1 MSETSLSLPPE
12 IKGKIHGKLCVEIGE
27 FVWVDSSLNQSV
39 LHFRLKFWGEKGPG
53 VILKAKN
60 FRTEAISNRIEYT
73 IKCTQPIFI
82 NYLMDMGF
90 IILEVTDNSWRLLG
104 SIKINVKLYLKR
116 DNIVSKGNL
125 ASNFGFSNVDVQ
137 GIFPILASSEP
148 PKKLGE
154 VELSILSGFGEVVGK
169 ISREVATELL
179 PNPVVVKENIIK
191 PAPAPERNIN
201 PDDRIPNSLLKPS
214 FGEYNMNKLVSFQ
227 EEYKETFK
235 PAKATLE
242 EKSHSDVRELPKED
256 SNLTVEWE
264 NLQKKGERLRKK
276 IEASSKPDIFADF
289 VPAAQ
294 TENDPLPTISEL
306 KALSFPE
313 DLSEKPKIDIP
324 DRPISELNSI
334 THLKLTIS
342 SLTLIILRKDLCPFI
357 ECTIPLPGIEGN
369 RTDSFKISHKSSN
382 NDIYNYNHES
392 LHHVVVTDGVFS
404 KLASSTIKFKILAN
418 DKGKIIEIGKVDLIW
433 EKILLAKGF
442 YLPIEL
448 DVTQEEARA
457 KRTTQKIVAK
467 LNLTC
472 SLINDKKPQN
482 DIKSN
487 EIQKPIET
495 PKSYLLYLYIDHV
508 TKLKIPSVNLF
519 ITYKTFPEPERISTE
534 IFWNY
539 KDSWPIGH
547 RMVTAVLVSDSIISK
562 LSTTSLIIE
571 IWNKPLNLN
580 EELLGIVKL
589 PLQLYSSYMSTGDSL
604 ANSVYPLIAFDE
616 YKPINNIKSNE
627 EIGYLKV
634 CLAMGSPLQ
643 VNKLRQVHETT
654 PKVIIQEAPPQDE
667 VSQEKPE
674 FVERSIQISERPE
687 KDDVLAQSVES
698 IGDIAAFLNQKN
710 KGTEVD
716 VPEEFKET
724 TPEKNIEKPEVFLQ
738 SLDFKPIEIKSTELV
753 QQKAPV
759 KSIEEIIEYFKK
771 MLSEEKISLE
781 EELKIVDRFNYG
793 YLHRE
798 NLTHLLH
805 ELRLG
810 LTLTDI
816 NTFIDYILE
825 NKKTS
830 NVRRVLFNDILATL
844 DLIEP
849 LFIRHAFTVTIV
861 QIFSCPIMS
870 KIQGSSIF
878 VKYLFPSESS
888 FIETDLLEPGNI
900 VPINLKSL
908 HSCTFPLNAGLSEC
922 FPEKLEGISIYLC
935 KYTNNSEE
943 KVIGKGI
950 LPIEELCELES
961 CSKLNRVICLYG
973 DHSEML
979 GIVKSDLIGKIRIQ
993 IEYSKDYSYQNISAS
1008 SELLFEKHT
1017 QVDRKIPRHNVLS
1030 VTLEGFT
1037 ELNRGMKY
1045 LQSSGFL
1052 LSNKSKLHFSFAIF
1066 HEDAELN
1073 KEQPLMVLASTAVK
1087 EKESIQ
1093 SSKQIE
1099 ITLEPK
1105 ILEYLHQRS
1114 AALFVHF
1121 DQELLG
1127 QCKIPLLQ
1135 LLLHSSV
1142 KGDYAILNEY
1152 GQFMGLASMS
1162 LSLNADHVVS
1172 KYTPPPEPVKPSKT
1186 RYEPELE
1193 SPRISKAQVEK
1204 CSVTEKQYEEKI
1216 WSYGQLLES
1225 AEDDDIKAKFYDN
1238 MRAIENLSKNLELKL
1253 SGSYKT
1259 TSPLRSSYKNPDFS
1273 RFVPIDTYSD
1283 NPHYK
1288 TSHPLRKSRE
1298 TSPQK
1303 ETFTYSLPQSYE
1315 APLKKSRETSPVVRF
1330 SNDIIEHKRIQSSP
1344 ERQSGSFPRSSI
1356 ENPSKLQEY
1365 NWENKKNYEN
1375 LNRKP
1380 LQNYE
1385 FEEKPFTQKD
1395 VQERFIEPNRKIE
1408 NLYENKFI
1416 NPYKDI
1422 PENPITKPKISNA
1435 YETPSLYEIQ
1445 NYKQSFEEPK
1455 KIPQVYEKE
1464 DVPFPGSSNI
1474 VNPYIYKENISDYE
1488 AEQDDDWNPDR
1499 IADMLKTIEE
1509 AARYGENEESKDYKE
1524 IPDEPYENIYKFPE
1538 SQYGNYGKYSNKGQE
1553 FGKNNEKLQE
1563 AYEPLGE
1570 NYEEN
1575 NQVWKSS
1582 KITEDIGENF
1592 NKNRFS
1598 PKISK
1603 SSLPKSLLS
1612 DPEISRIAAIM
1623 KGSK

>member
-27 FVWVDSSLNQSV
+27 FVWVDSSLNKSL

-60 FRTEAISNRIEYT
+60 LCTEALSNRIEYT

-116 DNIVSKGNL
+116 DNFVSKGNL

-154 VELSILSGFGEVVGK
+154 VELSILSFFGEVIGK
-169 ISREVATELL
+169 ISREVATEPLS
-179 PNPVVVKENIIK
+179 NPVLVKENIVR

-235 PAKATLE
+235 PAKATFE
-242 EKSHSDVRELPKED
+242 EKNLSDVRELPKED
-256 SNLTVEWE
+256 SNLTIEWD

-289 VPAAQ
+289 VPASQ

-313 DLSEKPKIDIP
+313 DLSEKPRFDIP
-324 DRPISELNSI
+324 ERPISELNSI

-342 SLTLIILRKDLCPFI
+342 SLTLIILRKDLFPYI

-369 RTDSFKISHKSSN
+369 RIDSLKISHKSSN
-382 NDIYNYNHES
+382 NDLYNYNHES

-404 KLASSTIKFKILAN
+404 KLASSSIKFKIMAN
-418 DKGKIIEIGKVDLIW
+418 DKGKVIEIGKADLLW
-433 EKILLAKGF
+433 EKVLLAKGF
-442 YLPIEL
+442 YLAIEL

-472 SLINDKKPQN
+472 SLINEKKTQL
-482 DIKSN
+482 DT
-487 EIQKPIET
+487 KPIINEV
-495 PKSYLLYLYIDHV
+495 PKPLENQKSYLLYLYIDHI
-508 TKLKIPSVNLF
+508 TKLKTSSANIF
-519 ITYKTFPEPERISTE
+519 IAYKTFPDPERISTE

-547 RMVTAVLVSDSIISK
+547 KMVTAVLASDNVISK
-562 LSTTSLIIE
+562 LSISSLIIE
-571 IWNKPLNLN
+571 IWNKPLNLS

-589 PLQLYSSYMSTGDSL
+589 PLQLFSSYMSTGDSL

-616 YKPINNIKSNE
+616 YKPINNIGSNE

-643 VNKLRQVHETT
+643 VNKLRQVHEAA
-654 PKVIIQEAPPQDE
+654 PKVVIQEAPPQDE

-687 KDDVLAQSVES
+687 KEDVLTQSIES

-710 KGTEVD
+710 KGTEPN

-724 TPEKNIEKPEVFLQ
+724 TPEKNIEKPEVFQ
-738 SLDFKPIEIKSTELV
+738 SLDFKPIEIKSSELV
-753 QQKAPV
+753 QRKVPL
-759 KSIEEIIEYFKK
+759 KSIEEVIEFFKSA
-771 MLSEEKISLE
+771 LTEEKISLE

-810 LTLTDI
+810 LTLSDI
-816 NTFIDYILE
+816 NTFIDYVLE

-830 NVRRVLFNDILATL
+830 NARRVLFNDILATL

-861 QIFSCPIMS
+861 QISSCPIMS

-888 FIETDLLEPGNI
+888 FIETDLLEPGNV

-1052 LSNKSKLHFSFAIF
+1052 LSNKSKLHFSFALF
-1066 HEDAELN
+1066 HEDSELN
-1073 KEQPLMVLASTAVK
+1073 VQPLMELASTAVK
-1087 EKESIQ
+1087 EKDFIQ

-1105 ILEYLHQRS
+1105 VLEYFHQRS

-1152 GQFMGLASMS
+1152 GQFMGLASIF

-1172 KYTPPPEPVKPSKT
+1172 KYTPPPEPVKPSNT

-1193 SPRISKAQVEK
+1193 SPRVSKIQAEK
-1204 CSVTEKQYEEKI
+1204 CSVTEKQYEEKL

-1238 MRAIENLSKNLELKL
+1238 MKAIENLSKNLELKL

-1273 RFVPIDTYSD
+1273 RFVPVDAYSE
-1283 NPHYK
+1283 NSHYK

-1298 TSPQK
+1298 SSPQK
-1303 ETFTYSLPQSYE
+1303 ETFAYSLPQSYE
-1315 APLKKSRETSPVVRF
+1315 APAKKSRETSPVVRF
-1330 SNDIIEHKRIQSSP
+1330 SSEVIEHKRVQSSP
-1344 ERQSGSFPRSSI
+1344 ERQSGSFPRSSL

-1365 NWENKKNYEN
+1365 GSENKKNYEN
-1375 LNRKP
+1375 FEPISRKP
-1380 LQNYE
+1380 LPNYE
-1385 FEEKPFTQKD
+1385 IEEKPFTRKD
-1395 VQERFIEPNRKIE
+1395 VYEKFTEPSRKIE
-1408 NLYENKFI
+1408 NLYENKFA

-1422 PENPITKPKISNA
+1422 PENPASKPKVSNA

-1455 KIPQVYEKE
+1455 NIVQTYEKE
-1464 DVPFPGSSNI
+1464 DVPFPGSTNI
-1474 VNPYIYKENISDYE
+1474 INPYAYKEDIPDYE
-1488 AEQDDDWNPDR
+1488 AEQEEDWNPDR
-1499 IADMLKTIEE
+1499 IADVLKTIEE
-1509 AARYGENEESKDYKE
+1509 AARFGENEESNDYQE
-1524 IPDEPYENIYKFPE
+1524 IPDDPYQNMYKFPE

-1553 FGKNNEKLQE
+1553 FQEMYELPAEK
-1563 AYEPLGE
+1563 
-1570 NYEEN
+1570 YEES
-1575 NQVWKSS
+1575 NQVKKTSQIS
-1582 KITEDIGENF
+1582 EDIGENF